1 MAGVNEA
8 HFREID
14 RTLLFVSE
22 ARKRAEK
29 TAKQLRR
36 EGAEPHLV
44 EALEQADCELEAVS
58 RRLMQQTYWAVP
70 KEQLSLEEPVE
81 ELTLS

>member
-1 MAGVNEA
+1 MAAVNEA

-29 TAKQLRR
+29 TARELRR
-36 EGAEPHLV
+36 AGAEPHLV
-44 EALEQADCELEAVS
+44 EALEEADRELEAVS

-70 KEQLSLEEPVE
+70 
-81 ELTLS
+81 

>member
-1 MAGVNEA
+1 MPPVNEA
-8 HFREID
+8 HFREIEKA
-14 RTLLFVSE
+14 LLYVSE

-29 TAKQLRR
+29 TAKELRR
-36 EGAEPHLV
+36 DDAESHLV
-44 EALEQADCELEAVS
+44 AAVEEAERKLEEVG
-58 RRLMQQTYWAVP
+58 RHLMQQTYFAVP

>member
-1 MAGVNEA
+1 VNEA

-14 RTLLFVSE
+14 RTLLFISD
-22 ARKRAEK
+22 ARKRVEK
-29 TAKQLRR
+29 TVKQLRR
-36 EGAEPHLV
+36 DGAEAHLV
-44 EALEQADCELEAVS
+44 DALEEADRELEAVS

-70 KEQLSLEEPVE
+70 KEQLSLEEPAE